1 MHINDH
7 DKICFLLFQ
16 HMCLLLLFFLA
27 LLCLLGPLA
36 GLGVVRMNVH
46 SYSCWEGEIFLTNKY
61 VSCSF
66 VFVFRFSFSVWGS
79 LMSDEW
85 MLGFVKCIFGISW
98 GNHVAFIPQTVNM
111 MSYIPFQMLNQSFI
125 PRINP
130 T

>member
-1 MHINDH
+1 MIMTR
-7 DKICFLLFQ
+7 FAFFFFQ
-16 HMCLLLLFFLA
+16 HMCLLLFFFS
-27 LLCLLGPLA
+27 CLIVLVRTPA

-46 SYSCWEGEIFLTNKY
+46 SYSCCEGEIFLTNKY

-79 LMSDEW
+79 LMSAEW

-111 MSYIPFQMLNQSFI
+111 MSYIPFQMLKQSFI
-125 PRINP
+125 PGINP